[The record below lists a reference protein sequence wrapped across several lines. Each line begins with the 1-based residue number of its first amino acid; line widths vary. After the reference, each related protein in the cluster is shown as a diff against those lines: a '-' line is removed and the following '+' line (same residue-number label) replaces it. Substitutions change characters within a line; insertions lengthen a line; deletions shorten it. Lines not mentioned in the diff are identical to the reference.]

1 MLRNNISDI
10 LGYASDAVEVAVPY
24 FEKIGN
30 YAGNTVKAANKRI
43 MYAKKRAKRQMR
55 IVKIKQW
62 IELAS
67 NLVLLVAAVIAL
79 VMAIFHLTDYNDN

>member
-1 MLRNNISDI
+1 MRNNISDI

-30 YAGNTVKAANKRI
+30 YAGNTVRAANKRI

-62 IELAS
+62 I
-67 NLVLLVAAVIAL
+67 VCWY
-79 VMAIFHLTDYNDN
+79 FHLKNYYYKIHSCQQ